1 MAKKERNSKVDKH
14 SELSKIRHSAS
25 HILAEAVQRLFPKTK
40 LAFGPATD
48 DGFYYDFE
56 FETPITDADLAKLEK
71 EMDAILKA
79 GRKFEQ
85 SSKSVAEA
93 KAWAEEANQPYKL
106 EQINELAEQGETELS
121 FYTSGPFMDLCSG
134 PHVEEASS
142 IGAIKLLSLAGAYW
156 KGDENNKQLTRIYG
170 TAYATKEELAAY
182 LEMLEEAKKRD
193 HRKLG
198 KELDLYTFS
207 DLVGPG
213 LPLFTPKG
221 TMIRELVV
229 QKIQGLQADYG
240 YQRVTI
246 PHITKKDLYET
257 SGHWAK
263 FKDDLFHVSG
273 KSKTEFV
280 MKPMNC
286 PHHTQIFA
294 SKPRSYKELPL
305 RFMETTMVYRDE
317 QPGELMGLSRVRS
330 ISQDDGHVFC
340 TLEQAEQEVINIVK
354 VIKSFYSDLG
364 MFNEGQYRVSLSVRD
379 PQTPEKYLGEDANW
393 NKAEEMLESVAKSE
407 NLDYERV
414 EGEAAFYGPKLD
426 FMFKDSLGREWQ
438 LGTAQIDFVMPER
451 FDLQF
456 TDSDGEN
463 KHPVMIHRAIAGS
476 LERFMAIMIEH
487 FAGAFPLWLSPE
499 QVRVMTINESF
510 LDYANEVADKLKMAG
525 YRVQVD
531 GENNS
536 IGKKIRGAQLE
547 KVPYMLIIGEKEASD
562 KVVAVRLR
570 DGSDM
575 GTMSVEELVNK
586 LGEDGKAN
594 QG

>member
-56 FETPITDADLAKLEK
+56 FETPITDVDLAKLEK

-85 SSKSVAEA
+85 STKSVAEA
-93 KAWAEEANQPYKL
+93 KAWAEDANQPYKL
-106 EQINELAEQGETELS
+106 EQINELADQGETELS